1 MSDNINATI
10 KSKILIWHF
19 LLVFIGAF
27 SICASLYSLIIPIV
41 FWMALGES
49 AESDRIA
56 SLPLNMFMEE
66 WAALILTILLCAIF
80 TLINLKKL
88 NFQRAKSYLLAT
100 VIISIL
106 YLFRTHIGD
115 FLFEVSLVIV
125 N

>member
-1 MSDNINATI
+1 MLDKINAII

-27 SICASLYSLIIPIV
+27 FICSLLYVLIIPIV

-56 SLPLNMFMEE
+56 SLPFNMFMGE
-66 WAALILTILLCAIF
+66 WVALILTILLCAILA
-80 TLINLKKL
+80 LINLKKL
-88 NFQRAKSYLLAT
+88 NLPRAKSYLLTA

-106 YLFRTHIGD
+106 YLFRTKIGD
-115 FLFEVSLVIV
+115 FLFEIFQ
-125 N
+125 

>member
-1 MSDNINATI
+1 MLDKINAII

-27 SICASLYSLIIPIV
+27 FICALLYVLIIPII

-56 SLPLNMFMEE
+56 NLPFNMFMGE
-66 WAALILTILLCAIF
+66 WVALILTILLCSIF

-88 NFQRAKSYLLAT
+88 TFQRAKSYLLTA

-106 YLFRTHIGD
+106 YLFRTQIGD
-115 FLFEVSLVIV
+115 FLFEAFQ
-125 N
+125 